1 MAFPGKTVCPIY
13 EQPRQAIEFLFG
25 SGVFSIA
32 TALDRFPPHAQDRSL
47 YKQNATNRTD
57 VNDRHRP
64 DCVSMHLYQLRRSTV

>member
-32 TALDRFPPHAQDRSL
+32 TALDRFPPHAQDRS
-47 YKQNATNRTD
+47 YTNKMRRTA
-57 VNDRHRP
+57 R
-64 DCVSMHLYQLRRSTV
+64 T

>member
-32 TALDRFPPHAQDRSL
+32 TALDSFPACEQDCLYTNKMPGPLPH
-47 YKQNATNRTD
+47 D
-57 VNDRHRP
+57 VSTLPR
-64 DCVSMHLYQLRRSTV
+64 LRYRAL